1 MARGGQ
7 ANIRVGEVV
16 SVASTTYRF
25 SAHPAAPGVPYGQE
39 GRSAVVYQLAD
50 DAGGLQ
56 AFKVF
61 RNHFRTPRV
70 AAGANQLQPFAGLPG
85 LAVCQRTVLT
95 PEEHAA
101 LLRARPEFS
110 YAVVMP
116 WIAGRTWSDVV
127 LSKQTIAAE
136 GSWSLAQH
144 LVQVLAA
151 MEARGIAHC
160 DLSAPNLV
168 LDLESHS
175 VSLVDVEDLYAPG
188 LQPPEQLPAGSDG
201 YAHRTATTGVWNL
214 FGDRFSGAVLL
225 AEILGW
231 CDERVRAAAVGERFF
246 AREELQVDSERYRI
260 LRDVMNER
268 WGAAIATHLERAW
281 QSQSLNEC
289 PALTEWQA
297 SIAASSTDDLHAR
310 AAEREH
316 LGDLEGA
323 LTLYRQ
329 AEAAAQ
335 PGALKAE
342 LGIMIAALEE
352 KADRFASWTCVN
364 CGASVDA
371 GVFSCPR
378 CGHVLDAPAGPGIVA
393 KRSRLRLSRVVLSG
407 AVGVL
412 LLLNRTPRG
421 SPVAATPPAAPAPP
435 APPAPPVWQVVSDTT
450 AGLFSEPVGIAFDSH
465 GDAYVSNNGT
475 HSIAK
480 LDAEGN
486 VLDRW
491 GSGGTGPDQ
500 LHNPGGVAVDAHDTL
515 YVADAGNDRVLHF
528 AADGTLIN
536 QIGGHGQFDAPHAVA
551 LDGAGNLYVAD
562 SGNHRIEKLSAD
574 GKLLA
579 SWGSF
584 GDGPGNF
591 NYPFGLA
598 FDAQGNL
605 YVADRNNDRVVK
617 LSSEGKPLA
626 QWKTTSFADG
636 PLTNPS
642 SVAVDGS
649 GSIYVAGWA
658 SDRVQRLQKL
668 SADGKLMAAWSTDDL
683 GPAELSLPFQIAFD
697 AHGTLHVAELAADRV
712 ESFTPDGRSLGSWGA
727 KRDGD
732 AQFRRPNNINVDA
745 EDDVYV
751 TDWGNERVVKL
762 SSAPGSDVQVQA
774 QWGPFRDLQ
783 GVALDELGNVYVTER
798 TDCHV
803 RKLSPTGQT
812 MAVWGSCGKAFNQLL
827 LPEAIAADGHGNIY
841 VADRGND
848 RVAKLTASGEVVGSF
863 GKHGSDSGEFNQPTG
878 VAVDQSGDLYVADRD
893 NKRIVKLS
901 PTGQTIAVWSGLQL
915 SAPEGVAVDSQ
926 GNVYV
931 DDWGSSRILELA
943 PTGALLAELGQ
954 PGSGVGQF
962 DAPEGLAIDHHDR
975 LYVADTGNN
984 RVQERVQSQ

>member
-1 MARGGQ
+1 MAQRGQ
-7 ANIRVGEVV
+7 PNIRVGEVL
-16 SVASTTYRF
+16 SVATATYRF

-50 DAGGLQ
+50 DAGDLR

-61 RNHFRTPRV
+61 RNQFRTPRV
-70 AAGANQLQPFAGLPG
+70 AAGASQLQPFAVLPG
-85 LAVCQRTVLT
+85 LSVCQRTVLI

-101 LLRARPEFS
+101 LLRARPDFT

-127 LSKQTIAAE
+127 LSKLTIAPQA
-136 GSWSLAQH
+136 SWSLAQH
-144 LVQVLAA
+144 LVQVLST

-175 VSLVDVEDLYAPG
+175 MNLVDVEDLYAPG

-201 YAHRTATTGVWNL
+201 YAHRTATAGVWSPV
-214 FGDRFSGAVLL
+214 GDRFSGAVLL

-246 AREELQVDSERYRI
+246 ARDELQIDSERYRI
-260 LRDVMNER
+260 LRGFLEER
-268 WGAAIATHLERAW
+268 WGAAVATHFERAW
-281 QSQSLNEC
+281 QSQSLHDC
-289 PALTEWQA
+289 PTLTEWQA
-297 SIAASSTDDLHAR
+297 SISASSADDLHAR
-310 AAEREH
+310 AAERENR
-316 LGDLEGA
+316 GDLEGA
-323 LTLYRQ
+323 LALYRE
-329 AEAAAQ
+329 AEAGAQ

-342 LGIMIAALEE
+342 LGILIAALED
-352 KADRFASWTCVN
+352 KADRFAAWTCTN
-364 CGASVDA
+364 CGASADA
-371 GVFSCPR
+371 GVLECPR
-378 CGHVLDAPAGPGIVA
+378 CGRVLDAPARTGSVA
-393 KRSRLRLSRVVLSG
+393 KRTRLRLSRLFISG

-412 LLLNRTPRG
+412 LLLNRTPREAQVSATAQS
-421 SPVAATPPAAPAPP
+421 SPPPPAMPA
-435 APPAPPVWQVVSDTT
+435 WQVVSDTT
-450 AGLFSEPVGIAFDSH
+450 SGLFSEPVGIAFDAN

-480 LDAEGN
+480 LDADGN
-486 VLDRW
+486 VVDRW
-491 GSGGTGPDQ
+491 GSGGSGPNQ
-500 LHNPGGVAVDAHDTL
+500 LHNPGGVAVDTHDTL
-515 YVADAGNDRVLHF
+515 YVADTGNDRVLHF

-536 QIGGHGQFDAPHAVA
+536 QIGDHRQLDAPHAVA
-551 LDGAGNLYVAD
+551 LDRAGNLYVAD
-562 SGNHRIEKLSAD
+562 SGNHRIRKFSAD

-598 FDAQGNL
+598 LDAQSNL

-617 LSSEGKPLA
+617 LSAEGKPLA
-626 QWKTTSFADG
+626 QWPTSSFADG

-642 SVAVDGS
+642 SVAVDAS
-649 GSIYVAGWA
+649 GSIYVAGWS
-658 SDRVQRLQKL
+658 SDRVQRVQKL
-668 SADGKLMAAWSTDDL
+668 STEGKLMAAWNIDDM
-683 GPAELSLPFQIAFD
+683 GPAELSLPYQIAFD
-697 AHGTLHVAELAADRV
+697 PHGTLRVAEVAADRV
-712 ESFTPDGRSLGSWGA
+712 ESFTPNGKSLGSWGA

-732 AQFRRPNNINVDA
+732 AQFRRPNNIAVDA
-745 EDDVYV
+745 DDSIYV

-762 SSAPGSDVQVQA
+762 SSVPGSGVQVQA

-783 GVALDELGNVYVTER
+783 GVAVDEIGNIYVTER

-812 MAVWGSCGKAFNQLL
+812 MAVWGSCGKAFNQLN

-848 RVAKLTASGEVVGSF
+848 RVAKLTTSGEVVASF
-863 GKHGSDSGEFNQPTG
+863 GKHGSGSGEFNQPTG
-878 VAVDQSGDLYVADRD
+878 VAVDQAGDIYVADRD

-901 PTGQTIAVWSGLQL
+901 PTGQTIATWSGLQL
-915 SAPEGVAVDSQ
+915 SAPEGVAVDRQ
-926 GNVYV
+926 GNVFV
-931 DDWGSSRILELA
+931 DDWGSSRIRELA
-943 PTGALLAELGQ
+943 PSGALLAELGQ
-954 PGSGVGQF
+954 SGSGVGQF
-962 DAPEGLAIDHHDR
+962 DAPEGLAIDRHDR

-984 RVQERVQSQ
+984 RVQERDQSQ